1 MKISKDA
8 LNAIRI
14 GGLCSLSYLAVYI
27 ARNVLGAVSP
37 KMIESGAF
45 ETGQIGVLSSVFF
58 TTYALGQL
66 INGFIGDKIKAKY
79 MISLGLSL
87 AAVAFVLFA
96 SVKSVPLFSYVT
108 YGMTG
113 FFLSMIYGPMTKVV
127 AENTNPIHATRCSL
141 GYTFSSLF
149 GTPLAGVLAALF
161 LWRTTFYVSS
171 SVMILM
177 GVICFICFTVYE
189 KKKIVQYGIFK
200 KPKKSGGNAKILIKR
215 DIIRFSFIAV
225 LTGIIRTSVVFWM
238 PTYISQ
244 HLKFPADKAALVFT
258 VATSVISITPFITI
272 FVYERLKRN
281 MYLTI
286 RLGFILSAISFL
298 GVFLCKNPTLNI
310 ICFVTAVMCCN
321 SADSMMW
328 SRYCPSLLDT
338 GMVSTATGY
347 LDFLSYMAAA
357 TASSIFA
364 NAVSSVGWSNLILIW
379 MGLMALGI
387 LVLIPNNFI
396 KKNDA

>member
-45 ETGQIGVLSSVFF
+45 KTEQIGMLSSIFF

-79 MISLGLSL
+79 MISSGLCL
-87 AAVAFVLFA
+87 AGIAFILFA
-96 SVKSVPLFSYVT
+96 SVTGAPAFSYAA
-108 YGMTG
+108 YGLTG

-149 GTPLAGVLAALF
+149 GTPLAGVLAAIF
-161 LWRTTFYVSS
+161 LWHITFTVSS
-171 SVMILM
+171 SIMILM
-177 GVICFICFTVYE
+177 GVVCFVCFTIYE
-189 KKKIVQYGIFK
+189 KKKIIQYGKFK
-200 KPKKSGGNAKILIKR
+200 KPPRSEGSFKILIKR
-215 DIIRFSFIAV
+215 DIIRFSFIAA
-225 LTGIIRTSVVFWM
+225 LTGIIRTSVVFWL

-258 VATSVISITPFITI
+258 VATSVISVTPFITI

-286 RLGFILSAISFL
+286 RLGFILSTISFL
-298 GVFLCKNPTLNI
+298 GVFIFENPTLNI
-310 ICFVTAVMCCN
+310 ICFVSAVMCCN

-338 GMVSTATGY
+338 GMVSTATGF

-357 TASSIFA
+357 AASSIFA

-379 MGLMALGI
+379 MSLMAVGI
-387 LVLIPNNFI
+387 LVMLPI
-396 KKNDA
+396 KIKSTR

>member
-8 LNAIRI
+8 FNAIRI

-45 ETGQIGVLSSVFF
+45 ETEQIGVLSSVFF

-66 INGFIGDKIKAKY
+66 INGFIGDRIKAKY

-87 AAVAFVLFA
+87 AGVAFVLFA
-96 SVKSVPLFSYVT
+96 SIKSVPLLSYVT
-108 YGMTG
+108 YGMSG

-149 GTPLAGVLAALF
+149 GTPLAGVLAAIF
-161 LWRTTFYVSS
+161 LWHSTFIASS
-171 SVMILM
+171 SIMIFM
-177 GVICFICFTVYE
+177 GVVCLICFTIYE
-189 KKKIVQYGIFK
+189 KKKIIQYGRFK
-200 KPKKSGGNAKILIKR
+200 KPPKSEGNVKLLIKR
-215 DIIRFSFIAV
+215 DIIRFCFIAV

-244 HLKFPADKAALVFT
+244 YLKFPADKAALVFT
-258 VATSVISITPFITI
+258 VATSVISVTPFITI

-286 RLGFILSAISFL
+286 RLGFIMSTISFL
-298 GVFLCKNPTLNI
+298 GVFIFENPTLNI
-310 ICFVTAVMCCN
+310 ICFVSAVMCCN

-357 TASSIFA
+357 TASSLFA
-364 NAVSSVGWSNLILIW
+364 HAVSTVGWSNLILIW
-379 MGLMALGI
+379 MGLMALGV

>member
-37 KMIESGAF
+37 KMIECGVF
-45 ETGQIGVLSSVFF
+45 KTEQIGILSSVFF

-66 INGFIGDKIKAKY
+66 INGFIGDRIKAKY

-87 AAVAFVLFA
+87 AGVAFILFA
-96 SVKSVPLFSYVT
+96 SVKATPLFSYAT

-149 GTPLAGVLAALF
+149 GTPLAGVLAAVF
-161 LWRTTFYVSS
+161 LWHSTFIASS
-171 SVMILM
+171 SVMIFM
-177 GVICFICFTVYE
+177 GVICFIFFSIYE
-189 KKKIVQYGIFK
+189 KKKIIQYGKFK
-200 KPKKSGGNAKILIKR
+200 KPPKSEGNFKILIKR

-244 HLKFPADKAALVFT
+244 HLKFPTDKAALAFT
-258 VATSVISITPFITI
+258 VATSVISVTPFITI

-286 RLGFILSAISFL
+286 RLGFILSTLSFL
-298 GVFLCKNPTLNI
+298 GVFLVENPTLNI
-310 ICFVTAVMCCN
+310 ICFVAAVMCCN

-338 GMVSTATGY
+338 GMVSTATGF

-379 MGLMALGI
+379 MGLMALGV